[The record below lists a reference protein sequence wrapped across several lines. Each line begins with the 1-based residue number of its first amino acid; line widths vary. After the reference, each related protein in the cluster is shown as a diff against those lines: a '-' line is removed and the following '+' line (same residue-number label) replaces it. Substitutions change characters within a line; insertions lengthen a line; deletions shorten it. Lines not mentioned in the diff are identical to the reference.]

1 MLVKKLVGNFNI
13 ASLELRQRYL
23 LLDKLEEKLLFF
35 PDPAA
40 HVGDLLLALLEHLWL
55 QIVQELVAGSHIT
68 TLDIVG
74 ILGTLVLVIR
84 PVEAKIF
91 GNVLVIV
98 VVNDV
103 VSILANDTHG
113 RQNIQRVIDTTLN
126 ILKIDFLA
134 FLKCAKIRIK
144 SLNSLVRGLRITY
157 IAELLVHFE
166 DFVGDLGASYHRAR
180 SHLLENRTRQENKLL
195 VLALVVIAIFIVLI
209 EGLLLL

>member
-1 MLVKKLVGNFNI
+1 MVGNFNI

-55 QIVQELVAGSHIT
+55 QIVQELVAGSHVT

-74 ILGTLVLVIR
+74 ILGTLILVIR

-144 SLNSLVRGLRITY
+144 SLN
-157 IAELLVHFE
+157 
-166 DFVGDLGASYHRAR
+166 
-180 SHLLENRTRQENKLL
+180 
-195 VLALVVIAIFIVLI
+195 
-209 EGLLLL
+209 

>member
-1 MLVKKLVGNFNI
+1 MVGNFNI

-55 QIVQELVAGSHIT
+55 QIVQELVAGSHVT

-113 RQNIQRVIDTTLN
+113 R
-126 ILKIDFLA
+126 
-134 FLKCAKIRIK
+134 
-144 SLNSLVRGLRITY
+144 
-157 IAELLVHFE
+157 
-166 DFVGDLGASYHRAR
+166 
-180 SHLLENRTRQENKLL
+180 
-195 VLALVVIAIFIVLI
+195 
-209 EGLLLL
+209 